1 MRRPLLLL
9 CTLLALAACGSPRR
23 ADVAS
28 PRNVPALTVTSSN
41 FSDHKPVDWDGRPP
55 TAYAVHGVDISR
67 YQQWIDWPTAR
78 ANGVNFAFI
87 KATEGGDMVD
97 PMFQTHWRGAAEAGV
112 LPGAYHFYYHCRP
125 AIEQAR
131 WFIRHV
137 PRVKGALPPV
147 LDMEWTPFSPT
158 CPQRPDPAEVRRNA
172 AIFMN
177 ALTEHY
183 GQVPILYTTP
193 DFYEAN
199 EMWRVSGQEFWLRS
213 TARHPQDRYADQH
226 WTFWQYTGTGDVPGI
241 VGKVDVNV
249 FAGTPAAWRDWAG
262 RRLQ

>member
-1 MRRPLLLL
+1 M
-9 CTLLALAACGSPRR
+9 
-23 ADVAS
+23 
-28 PRNVPALTVTSSN
+28 
-41 FSDHKPVDWDGRPP
+41 
-55 TAYAVHGVDISR
+55 
-67 YQQWIDWPTAR
+67 
-78 ANGVNFAFI
+78 
-87 KATEGGDMVD
+87 
-97 PMFQTHWRGAAEAGV
+97 

-226 WTFWQYTGTGDVPGI
+226 WTFWQYTGTGDGPGI

-249 FAGTPAAWRDWAG
+249 FAGNPAAWRDWAG